1 MKPGIQLNRLILAFA
16 LVATLA
22 VPWGGCGSSGGGG
35 VMTPTIVL
43 TYVPAPGMGA
53 ATVTTT
59 SGSGST
65 DGIAV
70 VEIYVTDLLDVLTA
84 SFTLSFDTGSV
95 AYFDFDVAGSHLAS
109 DGAAIQPI
117 VQQIQSGELTVG
129 LTRLGAIGIDFNTTQ
144 LLMRIRFVRV
154 ASSGTSTL
162 TFGNNS
168 LLDAMAP
175 PQSIPGVQWFGGSFQ
190 IN

>member
-1 MKPGIQLNRLILAFA
+1 MKPGIQLKRLILACV
-16 LVATLA
+16 LVASIAVALA
-22 VPWGGCGSSGGGG
+22 GCGSSGGGG
-35 VMTPTIVL
+35 VMTPAIIL
-43 TYVPAPGMGA
+43 TYVPASGMGA
-53 ATVTTT
+53 ATVTTL
-59 SGSGST
+59 SGAAST

-70 VEIYVTDLLDVLTA
+70 VEIYVTGVLDVLAA
-84 SFTLSFDTGSV
+84 SFTINFDTTSV
-95 AYFDFDVAGSHLAS
+95 AFFDFDVTGSHLAS
-109 DGAAIQPI
+109 DGASIQPI

-129 LTRLGAIGIDFNTTQ
+129 LTRLDATGIDFNGTQ

-162 TFGNNS
+162 TFSNND

-175 PQSIPGVQWFGGSFQ
+175 PQPIPGVQWFGGEFQ